1 MKLSKVGNVM
11 VGEVISVMPATPFKD
26 VAKLLAE
33 HDITG
38 LPVLDDDGRVL
49 GVVSESDL
57 LVRQAS
63 AGGAD
68 EEQQGPRHGR
78 TAGSAADTRDDKRE
92 GLTAGLLMSAPAI
105 TVKAEDT
112 VAKAARTMLRR
123 GVERLPVVDAADR
136 LVGIVTRRD
145 LLQVFLRPDSEIRR
159 HVVEDV
165 LTDTLGLAPNVI
177 EVHVVDGVVTLE
189 GQLERHSQIPVVLQ
203 LTQRLDGVVSVVD
216 RLSSRVNDS
225 GLTPPEG
232 AEYGW
237 PW

>member
-1 MKLSKVGNVM
+1 MKLSKVESVM
-11 VGEVISVMPATPFKD
+11 VGEVISVTPATPFKD

-38 LPVLDDDGRVL
+38 LPVLDDDGTVL

-78 TAGSAADTRDDKRE
+78 TARSTADTRDDKRE

-112 VAKAARTMLRR
+112 VAEAARTMLRR

-159 HVVEDV
+159 HVIEDV
-165 LTDTLGLAPNVI
+165 LRDVLGLAPNVI
-177 EVHVVDGVVTLE
+177 DVHVVDGVVTLV
-189 GQLERHSQIPVVLQ
+189 GQLERHSQISVVLQ
-203 LTQRLDGVVSVVD
+203 LTQRLDGVVAVVD
-216 RLSSRVNDS
+216 RLSSRVSDS